1 MGLNLQSVSGI
12 HIVIDEMPFK
22 VLDDYELYRII
33 SPVDL
38 TDCCVKMFNGQNKR
52 EHFDAKIK
60 YLCNNRPP
68 AISNNENSIYCWP
81 KDMVLHNHS
90 IAGYIV
96 PSIYDGSISLKELC
110 EEKIKSKFDVL
121 WHENFD
127 RNKPT
132 SLQNR
137 IELCINLCKAL
148 KNIHDQKHL
157 VLIDL
162 NPKNIYVTID
172 GKVSL
177 DSFDG
182 MQIGSSAK
190 ILYYGYGTHS
200 EYFPP
205 EGKKLSPSKDQ
216 IDETWDRFSLSVIL
230 YKLLVGVHPFSI
242 HNSGTYKHINTFAES
257 IQSGLFIQGSRSEYF
272 ETENTSSNYSL
283 LSDRIRQLFYQSFE
297 MGHTNPNERPT
308 VSDWINAFSGDEI
321 VEMIQRFPLSFQEES
336 PIHPENS
343 KTELE
348 TVNKSANT
356 ENSKETGE
364 FYISDQKTLKNNDE
378 LEYTADEVNTP
389 INDLSEE
396 NIAVVLPN
404 GTEREENNSLNP
416 NTDPI
421 KPDYSYE
428 IEEKEES
435 KPYLETRGLKK
446 FISDN
451 KYVFDNYVVFETFV
465 KRLWERID
473 ILRTDEYISIEN
485 IDAQIVATPRGM
497 FPRLLG
503 FTPKDFDFEINKIEV
518 IKDGKAKTME
528 EADVFLSECFGMQYH
543 KLLEKIS

>member
-1 MGLNLQSVSGI
+1 MGLNLQLGSGLN
-12 HIVIDEMPFK
+12 IVIDEMPFK

-52 EHFDAKIK
+52 EHFDAKLK
-60 YLCNNRPP
+60 YLCNNIPP

-81 KDMVLHNHS
+81 KDLVLHNHS

-110 EEKIKSKFDVL
+110 EEKIKSKFDVS
-121 WHENFD
+121 WHENFN
-127 RNKPT
+127 RNKPI

-162 NPKNIYVTID
+162 NPKNIYINIG

-177 DSFDG
+177 DCFDG
-182 MQIGSSAK
+182 IQIASSAK
-190 ILYYGYGTHS
+190 ILYYGYGTHP

-205 EGKKLSPSKDQ
+205 ESKKLSPSKDQ

-242 HNSGTYKHINTFAES
+242 HNGGTYKHINTFAES
-257 IQSGLFIQGSRSEYF
+257 IQSGLFLQGSRSEYF

-283 LSDRIRQLFYQSFE
+283 ISDRTKQLFYQSFE

-308 VSDWINAFSGDEI
+308 PSDWISAFLGDEI
-321 VEMIQRFPLSFQEES
+321 VETIQRFPLSFQEES
-336 PIHPENS
+336 PNHPEKS

-348 TVNKSANT
+348 TDNKSTNT
-356 ENSKETGE
+356 ENPKEPGE
-364 FYISDQKTLKNNDE
+364 FFISDEETLKNNEE
-378 LEYTADEVNTP
+378 LEYIADEVNTP

-404 GTEREENNSLNP
+404 GSEREENNSLNP

-421 KPDYSYE
+421 KPDDSYE
-428 IEEKEES
+428 IEEKQEN
-435 KPYLETRGLKK
+435 KPYLETLGLEK

-451 KYVFDNYVVFETFV
+451 KIIFDNYVVFESFV
-465 KRLWERID
+465 KRLWDRID
-473 ILRTDEYISIEN
+473 LLSENEYISIDN
-485 IDAQIVATPRGM
+485 IFIEKFNIKRGVL
-497 FPRLLG
+497 PKYLG
-503 FTPKDFDFEINKIEV
+503 FSPVDFRVEFKNVENMHSGKQKATTKIDYV
-518 IKDGKAKTME
+518 
-528 EADVFLSECFGMQYH
+528 
-543 KLLEKIS
+543 LLEQFGQVYQKLIS